1 MDSTVRRPAEAEKF
15 RLEKIAEANKN
26 RLIMEA
32 EAEAEAKILRGEAEA
47 FSIEARAKAEAE
59 KMAKKADA
67 WKEYKEAAMLDMMLE
82 ALPKEPKIF
91 IFFILKDMNKIS
103 KFCLSII
110 HYFHLNIEFQI
121 AAEVAAPLSQAKKIS
136 MVSDGSGEIGAAKL
150 TGEVLTI
157 MTSVPGMVK
166 NLTGVDITAQM
177 SRGGLSAS
185 RVRSY
190 LL

>member
-1 MDSTVRRPAEAEKF
+1 
-15 RLEKIAEANKN
+15 
-26 RLIMEA
+26 
-32 EAEAEAKILRGEAEA
+32 
-47 FSIEARAKAEAE
+47 
-59 KMAKKADA
+59 
-67 WKEYKEAAMLDMMLE
+67 
-82 ALPKEPKIF
+82 
-91 IFFILKDMNKIS
+91 
-103 KFCLSII
+103 
-110 HYFHLNIEFQI
+110 
-121 AAEVAAPLSQAKKIS
+121 

-150 TGEVLTI
+150 TGEVLAI